1 MKKPTELL
9 GISTELLSELYM
21 ISPLVFSRVKN
32 LLEPELF
39 IDNSVVV
46 PTRILPQHT
55 SELFLN
61 SEDFRFLKRTL
72 DTNIINQ
79 NMSRNYPNNIKPP

>member
-9 GISTELLSELYM
+9 GISTDLLSELYM

-39 IDNSVVV
+39 IDNCVGVH
-46 PTRILPQHT
+46 TCILQQQT
-55 SELFLN
+55 SELFL
-61 SEDFRFLKRTL
+61 SFEDFKILKRTL

>member
-9 GISTELLSELYM
+9 GISTDLLSELYM

-39 IDNSVVV
+39 IDNCVGV
-46 PTRILPQHT
+46 PTCSILQQQT
-55 SELFLN
+55 SELFL
-61 SEDFRFLKRTL
+61 SFEDFKIRPKSMDAVLETYLYRYSMK
-72 DTNIINQ
+72 I
-79 NMSRNYPNNIKPP
+79 P